1 MLAKVEPAKLCKVC
15 TECNLSRPIEC
26 FAKVKNKIS
35 QSVWRRNMCNE
46 CRDRQR
52 TPEQRLL
59 KEAKYRAKKKGL
71 PFDLELSDIVI
82 PATCP
87 VYGMPMQYN
96 TGWNSPSIDRIENN
110 KGYTKDNIII
120 VSVKANSHK
129 STATL
134 DELKQLVS
142 FYDKLM
148 SHK

>member
-1 MLAKVEPAKLCKVC
+1 
-15 TECNLSRPIEC
+15 
-26 FAKVKNKIS
+26 
-35 QSVWRRNMCNE
+35 MCNE

-71 PFDLELSDIVI
+71 PFNLELSDIII
-82 PATCP
+82 PTTCP

-96 TGWNSPSIDRIENN
+96 TGWNSPSIDRIDNS